1 MCISRCLLVAV
12 IALFFPI
19 QTYALDV
26 IPDNLSAWTEK
37 GIVLQGN
44 TGTAWEGKGDIG
56 LAGVSKVGGTYY
68 MHYLSGFDGCWNSAA
83 DVNHQSLGLA
93 TSTNGINFTKHSGN
107 PVLKPHN
114 FVPVSSHE
122 EGIRTGYIH
131 YLPSKGKFYGYFGVE
146 SPGGSQTC
154 NFLGGGQCGCNIEV
168 DAQVFLATSV
178 NGTSWTVEGLV
189 NGAYAQGGHEVYAA
203 GWVFNGSNFGLYIT
217 KAQGGLNKSASR
229 GSNPLNLNQLG
240 TVGALEW
247 GYAGLDAYLHDDN
260 NTITLMYNPVNRT
273 NTGHPGANNDYTYFA
288 TTHLN
293 NMTTIQNERVVDT
306 TGEHQNNIFQDGN
319 EWKWYYS
326 DDPGRGNHT
335 IRLRTHPISG
345 GSGGDTQAPA
355 APKNLQGTPLQ

>member
-1 MCISRCLLVAV
+1 MCISRFLLVVAV
-12 IALFFPI
+12 VLFIPI
-19 QTYALDV
+19 QTNALDV
-26 IPDNLSAWTEK
+26 IPDNLSGWTER

-44 TGTAWEGKGDIG
+44 TGTAWEEKGDIG

-68 MHYLSGFDGCWNSAA
+68 MHYVSGFDGCWNSAA

-154 NFLGGGQCGCNIEV
+154 NFGGGGQCGCNIEV
-168 DAQVFLATSV
+168 DARVFLATSV
-178 NGTSWTVEGLV
+178 NGTNWNVVGPVSGS
-189 NGAYAQGGHEVYAA
+189 YAQSGHEVYAS
-203 GWVFNGSNFGLYIT
+203 GWVTNGSTFGLYIT
-217 KAQGGLNKSASR
+217 KAQGGKNKHASI
-229 GSNPLNLNQLG
+229 GSNPLSLSQLG
-240 TVGALEW
+240 TVSALSW
-247 GYAGLDAYLHDDN
+247 GHAGLDAYLHDDN
-260 NTITLMYNPVNRT
+260 NTITLIYNPQGGT
-273 NTGHPGANNDYTYFA
+273 HPGTSNDYTYFA

-293 NMTTIQNERVVDT
+293 DMTTIQNERVVDS
-306 TGEHQNNIFQDGN
+306 TGEFQNKIFRDGN

-326 DDPGRGNHT
+326 EDPGWGNHT

-345 GSGGDTQAPA
+345 GGDNQAPA
-355 APKNLQGTPLQ
+355 APQNLQGTPLQ